1 MKKEMKKTETN
12 DLGDIKKLTIIVL
25 VILVIFGL
33 VYLLTL
39 GANKLGLFEKHY
51 KSLETTESVI
61 SYERIPAGTILNRET
76 GEYYV
81 LISDFRQNKSVYLES
96 LYNAYNKKKT
106 KLNMYIVDLSDELNK
121 SIIGEKD
128 NKDAKTIN
136 ELSIKSSTLLKVNN
150 KKIVKY
156 LTNLEDIDNELK

>member
-12 DLGDIKKLTIIVL
+12 DLKDIKKLTIIVL

-39 GANKLGLFEKHY
+39 GANKLGLFEEHY
-51 KSLETTESVI
+51 KNPETTESVI
-61 SYERIPAGTILNRET
+61 SYEKIPAGTILNRET

-81 LISDFRQNKSVYLES
+81 LISDFSQNKSAYLES

-128 NKDAKTIN
+128 NKDAKTIS